1 LNINSSLVPKRLG
14 PKRATKIRKMFNL
27 TKTDDVR
34 KFVIRR
40 EIVVEGKPTQTKAPK
55 IQRLVTPVV
64 LQRKRHR
71 AALKKRAVQSQRDQA
86 ADYAKVLS
94 LRIKEKKEKLKESRR
109 LSSVRKASSSK

>member
-1 LNINSSLVPKRLG
+1 
-14 PKRATKIRKMFNL
+14 MFNL

-40 EIVVEGKPTQTKAPK
+40 EIVREGKKTQSKAPK

-71 AALKKRAVQSQRDQA
+71 AAVKKQAVQSARDQA
-86 ADYAKVLS
+86 ADYAQVLS

-109 LSSVRKASSSK
+109 ASSLRKQSISK